1 VGDISSSNIMLK
13 KLCCRWH
20 LGLKGEKHGVGTP
33 QFVRELQDKKN
44 GLPLLLQID
53 IWKWMYI

>member
-1 VGDISSSNIMLK
+1 MLK

-20 LGLKGEKHGVGTP
+20 LGLKGEKYGVGAI

-44 GLPLLLQID
+44 GSPLQLQID
-53 IWKWMYI
+53 IWKWMYIKST